1 MSLEAQSRQRLQ
13 WAAVAAVL
21 CFVVLLGYTLY
32 KLQRLQVELS
42 TDVGENMVW
51 ALSQAVY
58 QGGMLH
64 QAALIPPT
72 AASHTAQVLHR
83 NLLKARLKMLTSGGQ
98 RDYMTR
104 AGVLSELQRAVSMLE
119 QPQLD
124 YGGVQKLIQQ
134 VGNKVMLSERDIA
147 GARRDAH
154 RTLMVQVMLA
164 VVGVLLAGTLLGWQL
179 LSSQRRANASYVEIA
194 RQHAQARE
202 LLEALQQERAN
213 KLRYRDFVSLMSH
226 QLRTPL
232 AVIDSSAQ
240 RLLRQFHSD
249 GQVQNVSDRSLRIR
263 KSVYQLNQLIGR
275 VLEGLRLDEGL
286 VSSGD
291 LASLELRRCDWRE
304 VVADALERFTE
315 LPVSRSIELSG
326 LAVAQGEDTLWV
338 DCDRMWCVEILN
350 NLLSNAD
357 KYSPAGLPI
366 DVTVE
371 VSEGILYCRVRDYG
385 QGIAE
390 GELARVFERFYRGEQ
405 TQNSVGVGL
414 GLSIAQTLAHWHGG
428 SLTVRNTEQGGAC
441 FTLALPVSTTESALL
456 PS

>member
-64 QAALIPPT
+64 QAALISPT
-72 AASHTAQVLHR
+72 AASHAAQVLHR

-98 RDYMTR
+98 YDYMKR

-119 QPQLD
+119 QSQMD

-164 VVGVLLAGTLLGWQL
+164 VLGVLLAGTLLGWQL
-179 LSSQRRANASYVEIA
+179 LSSQRRTNASYVEIA
-194 RQHAQARE
+194 RQHAKTRE

-275 VLEGLRLDEGL
+275 VLEGLRLDEDL

-304 VVADALERFTE
+304 VVVDALERFTE

-326 LAVAQGEDTLWV
+326 LAVAQGEAALWV

-366 DVTVE
+366 DVAVE
-371 VSEGILYCRVRDYG
+371 VAEGTLYCHVRDYG

>member
-64 QAALIPPT
+64 QAVLIPPT

-315 LPVSRSIELSG
+315 LPVSRSIELRG

-366 DVTVE
+366 DVAVE
-371 VSEGILYCRVRDYG
+371 VAEGILYCRVRDYG